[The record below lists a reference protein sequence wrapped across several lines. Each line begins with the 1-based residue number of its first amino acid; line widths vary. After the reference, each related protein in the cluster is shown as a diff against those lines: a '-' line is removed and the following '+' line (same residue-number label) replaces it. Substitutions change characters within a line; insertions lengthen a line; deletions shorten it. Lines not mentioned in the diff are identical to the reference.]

1 MRTRVAP
8 CGMRRGLRQGL
19 FALLMAAPIVAAA
32 APALAQQPKYPDRAV
47 RIVVPFNAGGATD
60 VIARILSVPLG
71 EVLGQSIVIE
81 NRAGAGG
88 NLGAAVVARA
98 EPDGYTLLL
107 ASSGVIASPALY
119 KTLTYDVFKDLA
131 PIAEVATSTNI
142 IVADPKSSIKSLA
155 DMIAQAK
162 ASPGKLN
169 YASPGTGTTPQ
180 LAMELLKLRAG
191 VNITHVVYTGA
202 APAMQAIMAGTL
214 ELGSM
219 ALSNIHA
226 QVKAGTLRGLA
237 VTGTERW
244 HDLPDIPT
252 VEQSGFP
259 DFDFET
265 VFILFAPTGTSPD
278 IIARLSKEVIAILGR
293 PEVRDRMQ
301 NAGLAVLARGP
312 DALKARLARE
322 VPIYKDIVARA
333 GIPVN

>member
-1 MRTRVAP
+1 
-8 CGMRRGLRQGL
+8 
-19 FALLMAAPIVAAA
+19 
-32 APALAQQPKYPDRAV
+32 
-47 RIVVPFNAGGATD
+47 
-60 VIARILSVPLG
+60 
-71 EVLGQSIVIE
+71 
-81 NRAGAGG
+81 
-88 NLGAAVVARA
+88 VVARA
-98 EPDGYTLLL
+98 DPDGYTLLL

-131 PIAEVATSTNI
+131 PIAELATSTNI
-142 IVADPKSSIKSLA
+142 IVADPKSSIKTFA
-155 DMIAQAK
+155 DMLAQAK
-162 ASPGKLN
+162 ANPGKLN

-202 APAMQAIMAGTL
+202 APAMQALMAGTL

-252 VEQSGFP
+252 VEQSGFA

-265 VFILFAPTGTSPD
+265 VFILFAPAGTSGD
-278 IIARLSKEVIAILGR
+278 IIARLSKEVIAILQR
-293 PEVRDRMQ
+293 PDVRDRLQ

-312 DALKARLARE
+312 DALKARLVRE

>member
-1 MRTRVAP
+1 MRTSPAR
-8 CGMRRGLRQGL
+8 CGMRR
-19 FALLMAAPIVAAA
+19 FALQTLLIVLLSVFAAPL
-32 APALAQQPKYPDRAV
+32 PANAQQKYPDRPI

-60 VIARILSVPLG
+60 VIARVVSVPLG

-119 KTLTYDVFKDLA
+119 KTLTYDVFMDLA
-131 PIAEVATSTNI
+131 PIAELATSTNI
-142 IVADPKSSIKSLA
+142 IVADPKSSIKTIA
-155 DMIAQAK
+155 DMLAQAR
-162 ASPGKLN
+162 ANPGKLN

-252 VEQSGFP
+252 VEQSGFA

-265 VFILFAPTGTSPD
+265 VFILFAPAGTSGD
-278 IIARLSKEVIAILGR
+278 IIARLSKEVIAILQR
-293 PEVRDRMQ
+293 PDVRDRLQ

-312 DALKARLARE
+312 DALKARLVRE

-333 GIPVN
+333 GILVN

>member
-1 MRTRVAP
+1 MRTRFA
-8 CGMRRGLRQGL
+8 RYRGLRVALQAL
-19 FALLMAAPIVAAA
+19 PALLAAA
-32 APALAQQPKYPDRAV
+32 AVLLGAAPAPAQQKYPDRSI

-60 VIARILSVPLG
+60 VIARVLSVPLG
-71 EVLGQSIVIE
+71 EVLGQTIVIE

-107 ASSGVIASPALY
+107 ASSAVIASPALY
-119 KTLTYDVFKDLA
+119 KSLNYDVFKDLA
-131 PIAEVATSTNI
+131 PVAELATSTNI
-142 IVADPKSSIKSLA
+142 IVADPKASIKTLA

-162 ASPGKLN
+162 ANPGKLN

-219 ALSNIHA
+219 ALSNIHP
-226 QVKAGTLRGLA
+226 QVKAGALRGLA

-244 HDLPDIPT
+244 PDLPDIPT

-259 DFDFET
+259 NFDFET
-265 VFILFAPTGTSPD
+265 AFFLFAPAGTPAD
-278 IIARLSKEVIAILGR
+278 VIARLSKEVIAILHR
-293 PEVRDRMQ
+293 ADVRDRLQ
-301 NAGLAVLARGP
+301 NAGMAVLARGP
-312 DALKARLARE
+312 EAVKARLARE
-322 VPIYKDIVARA
+322 VPIYKDIVAGA

>member
-1 MRTRVAP
+1 MRKRFAHRHGSGASLP
-8 CGMRRGLRQGL
+8 LLLR
-19 FALLMAAPIVAAA
+19 ALLVTAVLAPPHAAA
-32 APALAQQPKYPDRAV
+32 QSKYPDRSI

-60 VIARILSVPLG
+60 VIARVVSVPLG

-98 EPDGYTLLL
+98 DPDGYTLLL

-131 PIAEVATSTNI
+131 PIAELATSTNI
-142 IVADPKSSIKSLA
+142 IVADPNSSIKTIA
-155 DMIAQAK
+155 DMLAQAR

-252 VEQSGFP
+252 VEQSGFA

-265 VFILFAPTGTSPD
+265 AFILFAPAGTSGD
-278 IIARLSKEVIAILGR
+278 IIARLSKEVIAILQR
-293 PEVRDRMQ
+293 PDVRDRLQ

-312 DALKARLARE
+312 DALKARLVRE

>member
-1 MRTRVAP
+1 MRTSPAR
-8 CGMRRGLRQGL
+8 CGMRR
-19 FALLMAAPIVAAA
+19 FALQTLLIVPLAVSAAA
-32 APALAQQPKYPDRAV
+32 LPAHAQQKYPDRPI

-60 VIARILSVPLG
+60 VIARVVSVPLG

-119 KTLTYDVFKDLA
+119 KTLTYDVFMDLA
-131 PIAEVATSTNI
+131 PIAELATSTNI
-142 IVADPKSSIKSLA
+142 IVADPKSSIKTIA
-155 DMIAQAK
+155 DMLAQAR
-162 ASPGKLN
+162 ANPGQLN

-237 VTGTERW
+237 VTGT
-244 HDLPDIPT
+244 
-252 VEQSGFP
+252 
-259 DFDFET
+259 
-265 VFILFAPTGTSPD
+265 
-278 IIARLSKEVIAILGR
+278 
-293 PEVRDRMQ
+293 
-301 NAGLAVLARGP
+301 
-312 DALKARLARE
+312 
-322 VPIYKDIVARA
+322 
-333 GIPVN
+333 

>member
-1 MRTRVAP
+1 MRTSPAR
-8 CGMRRGLRQGL
+8 CGMRR
-19 FALLMAAPIVAAA
+19 FALQTLLIVPLAVSAAA
-32 APALAQQPKYPDRAV
+32 LPAHAQQKYPDRPI

-60 VIARILSVPLG
+60 VIARVVSVPLG

-119 KTLTYDVFKDLA
+119 KTLTYDVFMDLA
-131 PIAEVATSTNI
+131 PIAELATSTNI
-142 IVADPKSSIKSLA
+142 IVADPKSSIKTIA
-155 DMIAQAK
+155 DMLAQAR
-162 ASPGKLN
+162 ANPGQLN

-252 VEQSGFP
+252 VEQSGFA

-265 VFILFAPTGTSPD
+265 AFILFAPAGTSGD
-278 IIARLSKEVIAILGR
+278 IIARLSKEVIATLQR
-293 PEVRDRMQ
+293 PGVRDRLQ

-312 DALKARLARE
+312 DALKARLVRE
-322 VPIYKDIVARA
+322 VPIYKDIVTRA
-333 GIPVN
+333 GILVN

>member
-1 MRTRVAP
+1 MRSGFARGGLCRAALRFFAIVLLPFVAS
-8 CGMRRGLRQGL
+8 
-19 FALLMAAPIVAAA
+19 AL
-32 APALAQQPKYPDRAV
+32 PAHAQQKYPDRPI
-47 RIVVPFNAGGATD
+47 RLVVPFNAGGATD
-60 VIARILSVPLG
+60 VIARVVSVPLD

-98 EPDGYTLLL
+98 DPDGYTLLL

-131 PIAEVATSTNI
+131 PIAELATSTNI
-142 IVADPKSSIKSLA
+142 IVADPNSSIKTIA
-155 DMIAQAK
+155 DMLAQAR

-252 VEQSGFP
+252 VEQSGFA

-265 VFILFAPTGTSPD
+265 AFILFAPAGTSGD
-278 IIARLSKEVIAILGR
+278 IIARLSKEVIATLQR
-293 PEVRDRMQ
+293 PGVRDRLQ

-312 DALKARLARE
+312 DALKARLVRE